1 MYPNEGAPV
10 PDLTDL
16 YLKRTLT
23 MLAKVDRPASRE
35 LGQLFAQQLK
45 QVAAHPDKVPILVN
59 GERRHG
65 RLGSTLLASVLK
77 NRVRLMHVC
86 GAQAVCGTCRLKVDS
101 GAENLT
107 PMSFKEKLSLRT
119 HFSFSSKVRLGCQAR
134 LRGPV
139 ELQTIFPL
147 CGNLPGE

>member
-1 MYPNEGAPV
+1 MYPNEGATA
-10 PDLTDL
+10 PDPTELD
-16 YLKRTLT
+16 LKRALT
-23 MLAKVDRPASRE
+23 ILAKADRPVSRE
-35 LGQLFAQQLK
+35 LGQLFAEQLK
-45 QVAAHPDKVPILVN
+45 QVAAHPDQVPILLN
-59 GERRHG
+59 GERRQG
-65 RLGSTLLASVLK
+65 RLGSTLLASALK

-107 PMSFKEKLSLRT
+107 PMSLKEKLSLRT

-134 LRGPV
+134 LCGPV
-139 ELQTIFPL
+139 EVQTIFPL